1 MNLKEAFRY
10 QNYLSDMMGQARASI
25 CMSAHATKTTKKHLL
40 SKVDPNLADE
50 VEEVVAEHA
59 FYPNDDVIR
68 FMEALVGEKRRLME
82 AIGKAKASIGFDL
95 DAAIGTNKFRQEIYQ
110 AVRDV
115 TERCRPYKKVE
126 KGIGYNFNSEGT
138 QVPYYYDVEIEVT
151 EAFDRENA
159 KRIMKYN
166 ITTANDVSAKIDAA
180 MVNTEVDFY
189 PLFDVN
195 DSFNDTV
202 EEFISNLPELG

>member
-25 CMSAHATKTTKKHLL
+25 CMSAHATKTTKRHMR
-40 SKVDPNLADE
+40 SKVDPNLTDE
-50 VEEVVAEHA
+50 TEEVVAEHA
-59 FYPNDDVIR
+59 FHSNDDVIN
-68 FMEALVGEKRRLME
+68 FMEELVGEKRRLME
-82 AIGKAKASIGFDL
+82 AIGKAKATIGFDL

-115 TERCRPYKKVE
+115 TERYRPSKRIE
-126 KGIGYNFNSEGT
+126 KGTGYNFNSEGT

-151 EAFDRENA
+151 EAFDRGNA
-159 KRIMKYN
+159 KKVMKEN
-166 ITTANDVSAKIDAA
+166 ITEANDVSAKIDSA
-180 MVNTEVDFY
+180 MVNTKVDFY

-202 EEFISNLPELG
+202 EEFLKILPELI